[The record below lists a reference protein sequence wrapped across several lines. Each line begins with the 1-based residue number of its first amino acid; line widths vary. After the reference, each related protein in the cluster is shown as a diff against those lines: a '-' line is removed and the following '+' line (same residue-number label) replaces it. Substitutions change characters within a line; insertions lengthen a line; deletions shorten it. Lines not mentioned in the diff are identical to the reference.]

1 MPKEQLG
8 FVRGWTDIG
17 DPTSTE
23 YRWEALRRHAD
34 GCQISHI
41 FYKYLGKTTPAPER
55 LPPYQPNAG
64 NRLYLIR
71 SRRLKASRTSG
82 AVAGHAYRYRASFFR
97 NPGLSTTSRLTM
109 PPGNSPLDSARTF

>member
-1 MPKEQLG
+1 MKILESIYDCYIVFGCETYYTAANFSQLGRTIEDAEEQLG

-34 GCQISHI
+34 GCQISHV

-64 NRLYLIR
+64 NRL
-71 SRRLKASRTSG
+71 
-82 AVAGHAYRYRASFFR
+82 
-97 NPGLSTTSRLTM
+97 
-109 PPGNSPLDSARTF
+109 